1 MYSFKRNSWNAF
13 IYIPFSMLIT
23 PIMLII
29 FALNLKLFYYFEMLL
44 LNLLPCSGKL
54 WERCKT
60 DRKLL

>member
-54 WERCKT
+54 
-60 DRKLL
+60 